1 MCDCVCTVLRG
12 CFFGTEY
19 VYLFISAC
27 LCVCLCVCCDMC
39 VAMAMCVC
47 ACPPSAAGGSVEGR
61 GEGLPPGPLLA
72 LVDQMETEANNA
84 LALTLREAAKR

>member
-1 MCDCVCTVLRG
+1 MCVGASLGLSVCIFSYRRV
-12 CFFGTEY
+12 C
-19 VYLFISAC
+19 AC
-27 LCVCLCVCCDMC
+27 MCCDMC

-47 ACPPSAAGGSVEGR
+47 VRPPPAAGGSVEGR